1 VTPAAISLAF
11 LMAEGHAVI
20 PASSSET
27 NLSANFAARDVK
39 LSEAEMQQLRG
50 LDRGYRR
57 INPAKSP
64 RWDD

>member
-1 VTPAAISLAF
+1 LT
-11 LMAEGHAVI
+11 G
-20 PASSSET
+20 
-27 NLSANFAARDVK
+27 
-39 LSEAEMQQLRG
+39 AEMQQLRD